1 MNQNHLYSR
10 KTNKHNSMFFQYRL
24 LRNIHKIRNIR
35 KSLQC
40 QKNPPFPPLHGRVG
54 FEETEAEREAEAE
67 REEAAEAETT
77 EEAAEAAE
85 AEAEEAAEAETEAN
99 FIIGFFIFERTMTT
113 PTATR
118 IRKNPMISFM
128 YGTTKSKEISSCDFG
143 SIIACHDLSM

>member
-1 MNQNHLYSR
+1 MY
-10 KTNKHNSMFFQYRL
+10 FQHRL
-24 LRNIHKIRNIR
+24 LRNIQKIRNIRINR

-40 QKNPPFPPLHGRVG
+40 QKNPPFPPLHGNGVG
-54 FEETEAEREAEAE
+54 FAETEAAENFIGFAERKAEAE
-67 REEAAEAETT
+67 EE
-77 EEAAEAAE
+77 AE
-85 AEAEEAAEAETEAN
+85 AEAEAEAN

-118 IRKNPMISFM
+118 ISKNPMISLM